1 MSNETVVVE
10 QFTKPKSNATKADLV
25 KYIDHLVLENDKYVE
40 KLAKINKRLV
50 DKDTF
55 IETLKSKINAIE
67 KLNEESNLSNKSQIE
82 DLKQQI
88 KKSGSLTQLQANA
101 LKQELEESRTH
112 LRNRLSEIDRLQKV
126 PTWIRKIFGA

>member
-10 QFTKPKSNATKADLV
+10 QLAKPKSNATKADLV
-25 KYIDHLVLENDKYVE
+25 KYIQHLEIQDNKLVD
-40 KLAKINKRLV
+40 KLAKVNKRLV

-55 IETLKSKINAIE
+55 IETLKSKINTIE
-67 KLNEESNLSNKSQIE
+67 KLREEAIIANTSQIS
-82 DLKQQI
+82 DLKKQI
-88 KKSGSLTQLQANA
+88 RESGSLTEFQAKS

-112 LRNRLSEIDRLQKV
+112 LRNRISEIDKLKKV

>member
-10 QFTKPKSNATKADLV
+10 QLAKPKSNATKADLV
-25 KYIDHLVLENDKYVE
+25 KYIQHLEIQDNKLVD
-40 KLAKINKRLV
+40 KLAKANKRIV

>member
-10 QFTKPKSNATKADLV
+10 QLAKPKSNATKADLV
-25 KYIDHLVLENDKYVE
+25 KYIQHLEIQDNKLVD
-40 KLAKINKRLV
+40 KLAKVNKRLV

-55 IETLKSKINAIE
+55 IETLKSKINTIE
-67 KLNEESNLSNKSQIE
+67 KLREEAIIANTSQIS
-82 DLKQQI
+82 DLKKQI
-88 KKSGSLTQLQANA
+88 RESGSLTQLQANA

-112 LRNRLSEIDRLQKV
+112 LRNRISEIDKLKKV

>member
-40 KLAKINKRLV
+40 KLAKANKRIV
-50 DKDTF
+50 DKDDF
-55 IETLKSKINAIE
+55 IETLKTKINNLE
-67 KLNEESNLSNKSQIE
+67 KNNNSSLSLS
-82 DLKQQI
+82 
-88 KKSGSLTQLQANA
+88 QANI
-101 LKQELEESRTH
+101 LKQELETAKT
-112 LRNRLSEIDRLQKV
+112 NITTGISEINKLKKV